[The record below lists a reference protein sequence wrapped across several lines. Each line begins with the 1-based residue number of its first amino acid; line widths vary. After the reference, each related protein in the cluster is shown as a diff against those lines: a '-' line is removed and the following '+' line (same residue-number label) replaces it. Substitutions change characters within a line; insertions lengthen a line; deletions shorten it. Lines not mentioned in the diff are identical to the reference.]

1 MKRFSLLVT
10 LTALL
15 AIVCNTVVA
24 ESNTASAYKYE
35 SFKGDKSATR
45 IYTLNNGL
53 KVYMS
58 VNKEQ
63 PRLQTMIAVKVGSK
77 NDPAETTGLAHYFE
91 HLMFKGTDKFGTQNY
106 EAEKPLLD
114 EIERLFE
121 VYRVTT
127 DEAERKALYAKIDSV
142 SQEASKYAIPNEY
155 DKLMQAIGASGTNA
169 WTSFDET
176 NYVEDIPSN
185 QIENWAKIQAERFA
199 NATIRGF
206 HTELETVYE
215 EYNMG
220 LTRDDGKMFDKI
232 MESIFPNHP
241 YGTQT
246 TIGKQEHLKNPS
258 ITNIKNY
265 YKTYYVPNNM
275 AICMAGDFNPDEAI
289 KIVDKYF
296 GGLKPNPN
304 LPKVEEYQPT
314 PLTEI
319 KVSEV
324 YGLESE
330 CVAIAWPIGGARSEG
345 ALIGEILA
353 SVLSN
358 GSCGL
363 LDTNLLQSQKVLS
376 AYGGVEL
383 LADAGLAMVVGE
395 PKQGQ
400 TLEEVRDLLLGE
412 IEKLRNGEFD
422 EALLKSIIANY
433 RKSEMSQLENNF
445 ARAYKMEAAFIN
457 GLKWEDVA
465 TELDRAAKL
474 TKKDLVDWA
483 KKNLTANGYSVIYKR
498 QGEDKSQK
506 KIDKPTI
513 TPISANRDAQ
523 SDYLISIQQSQVAPI
538 APVFVDYERDMSR
551 ANLSNGTE
559 VLYKQNETNELFS
572 LIYLYDF
579 GAVNFKSLP
588 LATTYME
595 MLGTAKKSAEQIQR
609 ELYDLACTFSISTGL
624 DKTYIVIT
632 GLSEN
637 MEKAMK
643 IAEDYIANVK
653 GNNAVL
659 NEVKSD
665 VAQERINAKSSQQ
678 ECFGALQQYCIY
690 GPEYVN
696 KVKMSNKELNE
707 VTSEKLLSQIKDLR
721 NIEHRVLY
729 YGPKQ
734 LSDLTKSLQDIH
746 CKQKKLKKV
755 EPVTLTPINVK
766 EQNVLFAQYDAKQI
780 YYMQYSCREQDK
792 FDVKNSPIA
801 TLYNDYFS
809 GGMNSIVFQEMREAR
824 GLAYSAYTYL
834 ARGKM
839 PHHPY
844 YFYAFIATQNDK
856 VQQAVE
862 AFDDIIENMPRS
874 NKAFDLAKSGV
885 LANLESK
892 RTTKA
897 NVLWSF
903 LDYEKFGLKE
913 DINKTVYEG
922 VKNLTL
928 DNVATFQQSFIKGR
942 PYTYCILGDKN
953 DLDMNYIG
961 SLGKIKF
968 LSQEEI
974 FGY

>member
-1 MKRFSLLVT
+1 MKRFSWLVV
-10 LTALL
+10 L
-15 AIVCNTVVA
+15 AVA
-24 ESNTASAYKYE
+24 MLAVSCGYRYE
-35 SFKGDKSATR
+35 SVKGDKSATR
-45 IYTLNNGL
+45 IYTLDNGL

-58 VNKEQ
+58 VNKEK
-63 PRLQTMIAVKVGSK
+63 PRLQTMIAVRVGSK

-127 DEAERKALYAKIDSV
+127 DEAERKAIYAKIDSV

-185 QIENWAKIQAERFA
+185 QIENWAKIQSERFA

-220 LTRDDGKMFDKI
+220 LTHDSGKVLDNVLAM
-232 MESIFPNHP
+232 IFPNHP

-246 TIGKQEHLKNPS
+246 TIGAQEHLKNPS

-289 KIVDKYF
+289 VIIDKYF
-296 GGLKPNPN
+296 GTLKPNKN
-304 LPKVEEYQPT
+304 LPKVGEYKPAR
-314 PLTEI
+314 LTNVKE
-319 KVSEV
+319 VDV

-330 CVAIAWPIGGARSEG
+330 SVAIAWPTEGARSEG
-345 ALIGEILA
+345 ALIGDILNG
-353 SVLSN
+353 VLSN

-363 LDTNLLQSQKVLS
+363 IDTHLLQSQKVLD
-376 AYGGVEL
+376 AYGYVEC
-383 LADAGLAMVVGE
+383 LADAGIAMVAGE

-400 TLEEVRDLLLGE
+400 TLEEVRDLLLAE
-412 IEKLRNGEFD
+412 VEKVRNGEFD
-422 EALLKSIIANY
+422 EELLKSIIANY
-433 RKSEMSQLENNF
+433 RRGEMSQMENNF
-445 ARAYKMEAAFIN
+445 ALAYRMEAAFIN
-457 GLKWEDVA
+457 GVEWADVA

-474 TKKDLVDWA
+474 TKADLVAWA
-483 KKNLTANGYSVIYKR
+483 KENLPLDGYAVVYKR

-506 KIDKPTI
+506 KIEKPTI

-523 SDYLISIQQSQVAPI
+523 SDYLVAMQQSEVAPI
-538 APVFVDYERDMSR
+538 APQFVDYKRDLGR
-551 ANLSNGTE
+551 TKLENGIE
-559 VLYKQNETNELFS
+559 VLYKRNTTNELFS

-579 GAVNFKSLP
+579 GGSTFKSLP
-588 LATTYME
+588 LAARYME
-595 MLGTAKKSAEQIQR
+595 MLGTADKSVEKIQR
-609 ELYDLACTFSISTGL
+609 ELYDLACSFNISAAL
-624 DKTYIVIT
+624 DKTYVVVS

-643 IAEDYIANVK
+643 IVEDYIANVE
-653 GNNAVL
+653 GDEAVL
-659 NEVKSD
+659 REVKRD
-665 VAQERINAKSSQQ
+665 VEQERLNAKSSQQ
-678 ECFGALQQYCIY
+678 ECFSALQKYCIY
-690 GPEYVN
+690 GAEYAR
-696 KVKMSNKELNE
+696 KVKMTTKELRNIS
-707 VTSEKLLSQIKDLR
+707 SEELLSQIKALPKTQ
-721 NIEHRVLY
+721 HRVMY
-729 YGPKQ
+729 YGP
-734 LSDLTKSLQDIH
+734 LAINDVVASLYNTH
-746 CKQKKLKKV
+746 CVGDELKAV
-755 EPVTLTPINVK
+755 EKVTLSPNNVTK
-766 EQNVLFAQYDAKQI
+766 PSVLFAQYDAKQV
-780 YYMQYSCREQDK
+780 YYMQYSCRTEDK
-792 FDVKNSPIA
+792 FDVKNSPI
-801 TLYNDYFS
+801 TNLYNDYFS

-824 GLAYSAYTYL
+824 GLAYSSYAGLWKGTT
-834 ARGKM
+834 
-839 PHHPY
+839 PQDPY

-862 AFDDIIENMPRS
+862 AFDEIIEDMPRS
-874 NKAFDLAKSGV
+874 EKAFDLAKSGL
-885 LANLESK
+885 LANLESQ

-897 NVLWSF
+897 NVLWSY
-903 LDYEKFGLKE
+903 LEYEKFGLTE

-922 VKNLTL
+922 VKSLTL
-928 DNVATFQQSFIKGR
+928 DDVVAFQQRMVKSR
-942 PYTYCILGDKN
+942 PYTYCVLGDKS
-953 DLDMNYIG
+953 DLDMKYLR
-961 SLGKIKF
+961 SLGKVKF

>member
-1 MKRFSLLVT
+1 M
-10 LTALL
+10 L
-15 AIVCNTVVA
+15 AVSCG
-24 ESNTASAYKYE
+24 YRYE
-35 SFKGDKSATR
+35 SVKGDKSATR
-45 IYTLNNGL
+45 IYTLDNGL

-58 VNKEQ
+58 VNKVE
-63 PRLQTMIAVKVGSK
+63 PRLQTMIAVRVGSK

-106 EAEKPLLD
+106 EAEKPMLD

-127 DEAERKALYAKIDSV
+127 DEAERKAIYAQIDSV

-176 NYVEDIPSN
+176 NYIENIPSN
-185 QIENWAKIQAERFA
+185 QIENWAKIQAERFT

-220 LTRDDGKMFDKI
+220 LTRDSGKAFDKI
-232 MESIFPNHP
+232 MESLFPNHP

-246 TIGKQEHLKNPS
+246 TIGAQEHLKNPS

-275 AICMAGDFNPDEAI
+275 AICLAGDFDPDEAI
-289 KIVDKYF
+289 KIIDKHF
-296 GGLKPNPN
+296 GSLVPNKN
-304 LPKVEEYQPT
+304 LPKVEEYKPAH
-314 PLTEI
+314 LVEV
-319 KVSEV
+319 KEVEV

-330 CVAIAWPIGGARSEG
+330 TVAIAWPVAGARSEK

-363 LDTNLLQSQKVLS
+363 LDTNLLQSQKVLN
-376 AYGGVEL
+376 AYGYVEC
-383 LADAGLAMVVGE
+383 LADAGVAMVAGE

-400 TLEEVRDLLLGE
+400 TLEEVRDLLLAE
-412 IEKLRNGEFD
+412 VEKVRNGEFD
-422 EALLKSIIANY
+422 EELLKSIIANY

-445 ARAYKMEAAFIN
+445 ALAYRMEAAFIN
-457 GLKWEDVA
+457 GLEWADVA

-474 TKKDLVDWA
+474 TKEDLVAWA
-483 KKNLTANGYSVIYKR
+483 KENLSADGYAVVYKR

-506 KIDKPTI
+506 KIEKPTI

-523 SDYLISIQQSQVAPI
+523 SDYLVAMQQSEVTPI
-538 APVFVDYERDMSR
+538 KPAFVDYERDLNR
-551 ANLSNGTE
+551 TKLDNGVE
-559 VLYKQNETNELFS
+559 VLYKQNVTNELFS

-579 GAVNFKSLP
+579 GASTFKSLP
-588 LATTYME
+588 LATKYMD
-595 MLGTAKKSAEQIQR
+595 MLGTADKSVEQIQR
-609 ELYDLACTFSISTGL
+609 ELYDLACDFNISSSL
-624 DKTYIVIT
+624 DKTYVVIS

-643 IAEDYIANVK
+643 IAEDYIANVE
-653 GNNAVL
+653 GDEEVL
-659 NEVKSD
+659 AEVKSD
-665 VAQERINAKSSQQ
+665 VEQERLNAKSSQQ
-678 ECFGALQQYCIY
+678 ECFSALQRYCVY
-690 GPEYVN
+690 GADYVR
-696 KVKMSNKELNE
+696 KTKMTTKELRNIS
-707 VTSEKLLSQIKDLR
+707 SEELLSQIKDLR
-721 NIEHRVLY
+721 KTQHRVMY
-729 YGPKQ
+729 YGPME
-734 LSDLTKSLQDIH
+734 LDDVVASIRNTH
-746 CKQKKLKKV
+746 CTGDELKEV
-755 EPVTLTPINVK
+755 ESVTLSPNNVTK
-766 EQNVLFAQYDAKQI
+766 PNVLFAQYDAKQV
-780 YYMQYSCREQDK
+780 YYLQYSCRAEDK
-792 FDVKNSPIA
+792 FDVKNSPIVN
-801 TLYNDYFS
+801 LYNDYFS

-824 GLAYSAYTYL
+824 GLAYSSYAGLWNGSTS
-834 ARGKM
+834 KD
-839 PHHPY
+839 PY

-862 AFDDIIENMPRS
+862 AFDEIIEDMPRS
-874 NKAFDLAKSGV
+874 EKAFDLAKSGL
-885 LANLESK
+885 LANLESQ
-892 RTTKA
+892 RTTKSS
-897 NVLWSF
+897 VLWGY
-903 LDYEKFGLKE
+903 LEYEKFGYKE
-913 DINKTVYEG
+913 DINKTIYEG

-928 DNVATFQQSFIKGR
+928 DDVVAFQQSNIKDR
-942 PYTYCILGDKN
+942 PYTYCILGDKR
-953 DLDMNYIG
+953 DLDMKYLR